1 MTLRQRRA
9 VAFPNPRNAPPDQPV
24 AWGGELGVDW
34 LLAAYENGIFPWY
47 SKGQPI
53 LWWSPDPRFL
63 LYPNSAR
70 ISPSLEREANRP
82 RWKVT
87 ADSAFPEV
95 IEACA
100 EVPRK
105 GQEGTWITVEM
116 IDAYIAL
123 HEAGYAHSV
132 ECWLD
137 DNLAGGLYGVSL
149 GAGFFGES
157 MFFRKSNAS
166 KVAFY
171 YLIRALAGW
180 RFTFIDCQ
188 VPTGHLGSLG
198 ATAVPRNHFLD
209 LLRKTLEIPTRRGN
223 WMLEH

>member
-149 GAGFFGES
+149 GGRL
-157 MFFRKSNAS
+157 FRR
-166 KVAFY
+166 VDV
-171 YLIRALAGW
+171 LP
-180 RFTFIDCQ
+180 Q
-188 VPTGHLGSLG
+188 V
-198 ATAVPRNHFLD
+198 
-209 LLRKTLEIPTRRGN
+209 
-223 WMLEH
+223 